1 MPKII
6 IPRTKINKE
15 SLTTKSTLILIGLT
29 AAVCGGYILFLAI
42 AAPQQ
47 LAEATTAAAS
57 NVVCSGCVG
66 SSDIAD
72 NSILSVDIANG
83 RIFSEDIRDGQVGSV
98 DIGTGQVRTG
108 DILDSEVYSVD
119 IRDGQVG
126 VADIQD
132 GAILPNI
139 QFITSG
145 PRTVEEDTSEEV
157 RVTCPRGSTPTG
169 GGFESDSFNIQIAD
183 SFPDFFQNQW
193 VVSAFKPGSASATL
207 EAYVICIGGMG

>member
-1 MPKII
+1 MPRII

-15 SLTTKSTLILIGLT
+15 SLTTKRTLIFIGLT
-29 AAVCGGYILFLAI
+29 AICGGYILFLAI

-47 LAEATTAAAS
+47 LAEATTAAT
-57 NVVCSGCVG
+57 NVVCNGCVG

-119 IRDGQVG
+119 IRNGQVG
-126 VADIQD
+126 LADIQD
-132 GAILPNI
+132 GSIPPNVI
-139 QFITSG
+139 VISSSVTTIEPNTSK
-145 PRTVEEDTSEEV
+145 EA
-157 RVTCPRGSTPTG
+157 RVTCPSGSITTG
-169 GGFESDSFNIQIAD
+169 GGFDSSSFDLRVAD
-183 SFPDFFQNQW
+183 SFPVFLQEW
-193 VVSAFKPGSASATL
+193 VVSAFNSGGSSATL
-207 EAYVICIGGMG
+207 QAWAICLGNMGG